1 MTTNPEDTTPLTGTP
16 TKLVTSAWAD
26 IVRQAEKAIAEYAH
40 TIGGAYD
47 DALPL
52 LNRALA
58 ATYSAAI
65 DLQKDPE
72 QLAAF
77 LDERRPG
84 PVSAN
89 PIQPILRKLW
99 KGVQT
104 RDKLH
109 RYSSCLALAQAE
121 GIKPADFAEWL
132 FNFRGGIKKA
142 AANWSRSQRL
152 PDSRMKLVQEKKDRT
167 RQLLAGCKPIGL
179 PEEIGA
185 RQPGLHLAAI
195 RVSPEGKAELVTV
208 FDDLP
213 PSQVDAFIARVLR

>member
-1 MTTNPEDTTPLTGTP
+1 MNLSRTNTS
-16 TKLVTSAWAD
+16 TKPVTSARAD
-26 IVRQAEKAIAEYAH
+26 IVGQAEKAIAEYAH

-58 ATYSAAI
+58 ATYAAAS

-72 QLAAF
+72 RLAAF

-84 PVSAN
+84 PVSTN
-89 PIQPILRKLW
+89 PIQPIVRKLW

-109 RYSSCLALAQAE
+109 RHSSCLALAQAE
-121 GIKPADFAEWL
+121 QVKPADFAEWL
-132 FNFRGGIKKA
+132 SNFPGGIKKA
-142 AANWSRSQRL
+142 AARWSRSQRL
-152 PDSRMKLVQEKKDRT
+152 PDARMKLARETKARANQF
-167 RQLLAGCKPIGL
+167 LAGCKPIGL

-195 RVSPEGKAELVTV
+195 WVSPEGKAELVTV

-213 PSQVDAFIARVLR
+213 PAHVDALIVRVLR